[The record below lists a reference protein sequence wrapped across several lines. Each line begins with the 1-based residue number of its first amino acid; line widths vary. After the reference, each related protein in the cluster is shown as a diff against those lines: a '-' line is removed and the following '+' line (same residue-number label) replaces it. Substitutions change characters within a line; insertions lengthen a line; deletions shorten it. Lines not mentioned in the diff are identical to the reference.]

1 MSTNEW
7 ITIKE
12 ASGILGVSK
21 RTVWRRIKEGRY
33 TILETAGKTDPR
45 MVAKS
50 DILREKKGGESL
62 PALPIQKL
70 VDQIGVVTSDVT
82 RQKLNEFAKELVTN
96 VSQAQKSYIRK
107 YVIISVVV
115 ILALVTIAGIY
126 VTRHSDKT
134 EEKIRGLVTTVSQGQ
149 EAQNEEQKAL
159 KTTIE
164 EELVRAREQIQVLEE
179 ADRRTKEELLEA
191 YQNGEK
197 VSRAEMDA
205 IRKGMEAQSA
215 GIAVMVEQIK
225 QIDSR
230 LEEMNREKIAL
241 LSPTP
246 SSSPPPVATIPP
258 TPEEKPEEKS
268 SGFLG
273 IF

>member
-179 ADRRTKEELLEA
+179 ADRRTKEDLLEA

-197 VSRAEMDA
+197 VSRVEMDA
-205 IRKGMEAQSA
+205 IRKGMEAQSK

-241 LSPTP
+241 LSPTCRYD
-246 SSSPPPVATIPP
+246 
-258 TPEEKPEEKS
+258 TPD
-268 SGFLG
+268 SGG
-273 IF
+273 EAGRKE

>member
-50 DILREKKGGESL
+50 DILREKNGGESL

-70 VDQIGVVTSDVT
+70 VDQIGIVTSDVT
-82 RQKLNEFAKELVTN
+82 RQKLNEFAEELVTN

-107 YVIISVVV
+107 YIVMSVVM

-164 EELVRAREQIQVLEE
+164 EELALAREQIRVLEE
-179 ADRRTKEELLEA
+179 ANRRTKEDLLEA

-197 VSRAEMDA
+197 VSRVEMDA
-205 IRKGMEAQSA
+205 IRKGMDAQSK

-241 LSPTP
+241 PSPTP

-258 TPEEKPEEKS
+258 TPEKKPEEKS

>member
-12 ASGILGVSK
+12 AAGILGVSK

-45 MVAKS
+45 MVSRS
-50 DILREKKGGESL
+50 DILGEKEGGKSL
-62 PALPIQKL
+62 PALPMQKL
-70 VDQIGVVTSDVT
+70 VEQISIVTSDVT
-82 RQKLNEFAKELVTN
+82 RQRLNEITEELVTN

-107 YVIISVVV
+107 YVILSVVI
-115 ILALVTIAGIY
+115 ILALVTIVGIY

-149 EAQNEEQKAL
+149 EAQNKEQRAL
-159 KTTIE
+159 KTTLE
-164 EELVRAREQIQVLEE
+164 EELAQAREQIRALEQS
-179 ADRRTKEELLEA
+179 DRQTKQELLEA

-197 VSRAEMDA
+197 VSRAEMEVM
-205 IRKGMEAQSA
+205 RKGMEAQSA
-215 GIAVMVEQIK
+215 GIAAMVEQIK
-225 QIDSR
+225 QIGSR
-230 LEEMNREKIAL
+230 LEEMSQEKVAVPSPFP
-241 LSPTP
+241 SPTHA
-246 SSSPPPVATIPP
+246 PVATIPP
-258 TPEEKPEEKS
+258 TPEETPEEKS

>member
-12 ASGILGVSK
+12 AAGILGVSK

-45 MVAKS
+45 MVSRS
-50 DILREKKGGESL
+50 DILGEKEGEKSL
-62 PALPIQKL
+62 PALPMQKL
-70 VDQIGVVTSDVT
+70 VEQIGIVTSDVT
-82 RQKLNEFAKELVTN
+82 RQKLNEFAEELVTN

-107 YVIISVVV
+107 YVVISVVI
-115 ILALVTIAGIY
+115 ILMLVTIAGIY

-134 EEKIRGLVTTVSQGQ
+134 EEKIRGLVTTVSQGRK
-149 EAQNEEQKAL
+149 AQNKEQKAF
-159 KTTIE
+159 KTSLE
-164 EELVRAREQIQVLEE
+164 EELSQAREQIRALEQ
-179 ADRRTKEELLEA
+179 ADRQTKQELLAA
-191 YQNGEK
+191 YQNGNK
-197 VSRAEMDA
+197 VSRAEMEV

-215 GIAVMVEQIK
+215 GIAAMVEQI
-225 QIDSR
+225 QRIDSR
-230 LEEMNREKIAL
+230 MEEMSQEKVAVP
-241 LSPTP
+241 SPA
-246 SSSPPPVATIPP
+246 PVATIPP